1 MGFCPGPGWCVPVQR
16 TAGAAEEEAAPA
28 AGVVVRDWSSAHL
41 AGQRTTSEPEATS
54 CVILQLSR
62 IIDDFMH
69 TVKL

>member
-41 AGQRTTSEPEATS
+41 ACRETTSEPEA
-54 CVILQLSR
+54 
-62 IIDDFMH
+62 
-69 TVKL
+69 

>member
-1 MGFCPGPGWCVPVQR
+1 MGFCPGPGWYVPVQR

-28 AGVVVRDWSSAHL
+28 TGVVVRDWSSAHL

>member
-28 AGVVVRDWSSAHL
+28 AGVVVREWSSAHL
-41 AGQRTTSEPEATS
+41 ACREATSEPEATS